1 MVYDVTD
8 MDSFEK
14 AKSWF
19 VELRK
24 CIGDKPIIL
33 AGNKSDI
40 IDKTVEVDLAEAYAK
55 SVQIDHVSTSA
66 LSGHNVNHI
75 FQTLATSK

>member
-14 AKSWF
+14 AKAWF
-19 VELRK
+19 VELKK
-24 CIGDKPIIL
+24 CIGEKPIIL

-40 IDKTVEVDLAEAYAK
+40 IDKTVEADLAEAYAK
-55 SVQIDHVSTSA
+55 TVGIEHVPTSA
-66 LSGHNVNHI
+66 LNGHNVNHI
-75 FQTLATSK
+75 F